1 MRIFQKNIRKNNKIA
16 NNLDLTGATFT
27 NATADMTAATIGS
40 ITSTTITNNS
50 NAQIKGI
57 ATVSTGVFGCL
68 RIPIVAHAV
77 SGSMWV
83 SGNGSYFF
91 IRAKGTT
98 KSGSLA

>member
-1 MRIFQKNIRKNNKIA
+1 MRLFEKQIRKMNQISS
-16 NNLDLTGATFT
+16 NLKLNSATF
-27 NATADMTAATIGS
+27 G
-40 ITSTTITNNS
+40 TSTITTGNITTGNITTGNINN
-50 NAQIKGI
+50 AVV
-57 ATVSTGVFGCL
+57 ATGLFHVL
-68 RIPIVAHAV
+68 RIPTAAHNV